1 MRNGFSKKDTTTVC
15 TKEDT
20 HAFSA
25 VQAAV
30 VIVFLGITAS
40 TPHDTPLYL
49 SF

>member
-1 MRNGFSKKDTTTVC
+1 MLTRLWTNCSQPYSNKKRIVKKNTTTVC

-30 VIVFLGITAS
+30 VIVFL
-40 TPHDTPLYL
+40 
-49 SF
+49 